1 MKNSVETNALAIGYG
16 KAALARDI
24 ALGAAKGQVLALIG
38 PNGAGKSTLLKTLAG
53 QLAPLGGAVLLD
65 GQELARIPR
74 SEERRVGK
82 ECRSRWSPYH

>member
-1 MKNSVETNALAIGYG
+1 MKYSVETNALAIGYG

-65 GQELARIPR
+65 RQRPGAKAGADAAPHPPH
-74 SEERRVGK
+74 RVD
-82 ECRSRWSPYH
+82 HLL

>member
-38 PNGAGKSTLLKTLAG
+38 PVPKPLETLCEESGLSVGQILAALTELERAGKIIPLAG
-53 QLAPLGGAVLLD
+53 RRYQL
-65 GQELARIPR
+65 
-74 SEERRVGK
+74 K
-82 ECRSRWSPYH
+82 

>member
-53 QLAPLGGAVLLD
+53 QLFQDAQQFHFALDIQKRRRLIQQKHLRLLTD
-65 GQELARIPR
+65 RPR
-74 SEERRVGK
+74 Q
-82 ECRSRWSPYH
+82 